1 MKIAALYTVS
11 RLAKAA
17 GITRF
22 SMLRLL
28 RRNGV
33 AFLRS
38 GRAYYVPLTE
48 LLDHTPALW
57 RSLMEGD
64 HSR

>member
-1 MKIAALYTVS
+1 MEIKALYTVS
-11 RLAKAA
+11 RLAEAA

-28 RRNGV
+28 RRNGI

-38 GRAYYVPLTE
+38 GRHHYVPLTE
-48 LLDHTPALW
+48 LMSRTPVLLQ
-57 RSLMEGD
+57 SMFEGG